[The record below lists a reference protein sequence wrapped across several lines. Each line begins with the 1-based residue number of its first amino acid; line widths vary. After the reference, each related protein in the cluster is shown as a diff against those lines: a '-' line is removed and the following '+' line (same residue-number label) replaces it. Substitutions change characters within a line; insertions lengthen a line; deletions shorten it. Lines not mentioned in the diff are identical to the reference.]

1 MRTSSKIFLDTHV
14 VGFAVRLLN
23 LLVIPLGKVLRL
35 DHSLSR
41 PFRTIAVCKYKGMG
55 SIIQATPL
63 INTLRAQYP
72 EARIVFVTS
81 AENVQILKHIP
92 GIDEVVSVND
102 RSFSTLIL
110 SILPFLRRLIG
121 LRIDVYMDLEVY
133 SNFSTLVSVLSM
145 ARNRMGFYLNS
156 KHYRLGNY
164 THMMYYNTRSAIS
177 DTYLQFARML
187 NCAEVKPKLT
197 LLDTG
202 IRTLE
207 YGGERIDLPSARYI
221 VVNPNASDLR
231 IERRWPAGKYRELI
245 RWLMTEYPAYRIM
258 LVGSGAEKAYVQ
270 EVLEPL
276 QAPPEQVLSL
286 AGSTRI
292 PELIAVI
299 KHASL
304 FITNDSG
311 PMHISFAT
319 QTPVIALFGPCSPS
333 QYGVNEHCYPI
344 YENLYCSPCVHEFV
358 QPPCGGNNLCMKMI
372 AEDKVKLYVKRIL
385 ETRENP
391 VSTPAEI
398 LFKVGPV
405 TVGRLDRAQ
414 SQTLG
419 TAEL

>member
-14 VGFAVRLLN
+14 VGLAARLLN

-63 INTLRAQYP
+63 VNTLRAQYP
-72 EARIVFVTS
+72 GARIVFVTS

-92 GIDEVVSVND
+92 GIDEVVSLND
-102 RSFSTLIL
+102 RSFSTLL
-110 SILPFLRRLIG
+110 AGILPFLRRLIG
-121 LRIDVYMDLEVY
+121 LRIDVYLDLEVY
-133 SNFSTLVSVLSM
+133 SNFSTLVSVLSL

-187 NCAEVKPKLT
+187 NCVVINQELT

-207 YGGERIDLPSARYI
+207 YRGEQIDLPSTRYI

-231 IERRWPAGKYRELI
+231 IERRWPAEKYRELI
-245 RWLMTEYPAYRIM
+245 RWLMATYPDHRIM

-270 EVLEPL
+270 DVLKPL
-276 QAPPEQVLSL
+276 HAQPEQVFSL

-319 QTPVIALFGPCSPS
+319 RTPVIALFGPCSPS
-333 QYGVNEHCYPI
+333 QYGVNENCYPI

-414 SQTLG
+414 LS
-419 TAEL
+419 AEPEP